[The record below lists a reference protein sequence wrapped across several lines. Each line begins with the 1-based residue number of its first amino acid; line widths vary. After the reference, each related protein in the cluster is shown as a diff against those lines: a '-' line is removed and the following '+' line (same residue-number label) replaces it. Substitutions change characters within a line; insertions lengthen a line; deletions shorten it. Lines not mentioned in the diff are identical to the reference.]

1 MSRFVGQSSKAV
13 DSIPNNLKI
22 LGVKKHGTWAYKVDL
37 AVASRVDTEGEGLMQ
52 LGQGYEDGWIAF
64 QIQDSR
70 FQILDHK
77 MVSGWAN
84 GWEVPASST
93 VYIFFWPQLLEF
105 LGFGMLGLTML
116 ILIRTQLD
124 KLLD

>member
-70 FQILDHK
+70 FRFLTIKWSAVGRTGGKFPRVQQFIYS
-77 MVSGWAN
+77 SGHNSWN
-84 GWEVPASST
+84 
-93 VYIFFWPQLLEF
+93 F
-105 LGFGMLGLTML
+105 LALGCLG
-116 ILIRTQLD
+116 
-124 KLLD
+124 